1 VYESY
6 LLVRVSQKETNTTG
20 VALLFFFFSFLF
32 FGFFP
37 HQMYHLIRI
46 LAFEAF
52 VPRCFDFENIKSC
65 ILASG
70 NIELRLERQ
79 KKKKNRKKVKEN

>member
-1 VYESY
+1 
-6 LLVRVSQKETNTTG
+6 
-20 VALLFFFFSFLF
+20 
-32 FGFFP
+32 
-37 HQMYHLIRI
+37 MYHLIRI

-70 NIELRLERQ
+70 NIELRLER
-79 KKKKNRKKVKEN
+79 KKKRRERKWKKIELRYWESGRQALTRKNI